1 MSLVCVAQRVTTP
14 LVARPFGRVSTG
26 ANSRVSTA
34 PRLARSNLIGDRP
47 CKAVTL
53 TRAARAVAEQGEE
66 MYEEDVDYSGNLCMF
81 LDSASEEEWAK
92 WLPSGIFTGVTTN
105 PIILER
111 DNRECTVE
119 VLTAL
124 AKQALE
130 YDAVQVRRDGAFP
143 NPDAPFTGPTRRPP
157 RSLKGSALLVTLTGV
172 LAAVANISQLD
183 CLLPLV
189 DRITH
194 NTTLH
199 PRATLGTD
207 LFLFQKN
214 RSSRC
219 KPGG

>member
-1 MSLVCVAQRVTTP
+1 MSLVCVAQRVTP

-143 NPDAPFTGPTRRPP
+143 NPDTLFAHTRLTL
-157 RSLKGSALLVTLTGV
+157 SLKGSALLVTLTGV

>member
-1 MSLVCVAQRVTTP
+1 MSLVCVAQRVTP

-143 NPDAPFTGPTRRPP
+143 NPDTLFAHTRLTL
-157 RSLKGSALLVTLTGV
+157 SLKGSALLVTLTGV
-172 LAAVANISQLD
+172 LAAVTNISQLD